1 MNIRKEII
9 ATIAIVLLSTVLAST
24 AVAAYDV
31 TIISGL
37 SSGGSWSGGSPNIW
51 TPDADNSEVSVSDLL
66 NNLSIDNV
74 VITTGSGDAQSG
86 NITVISP
93 IDYSGVGAR
102 TLDLQ
107 AANDIVVNSAITGNN
122 LTLIMRSFGNSNVN
136 SELFVGSIFFQ
147 IGSGHISINC
157 PSIVTTGDQRYN
169 GAVTLGSDTSFE
181 SAAGSV
187 AFTSSL
193 DSDFTPRS
201 VSVNASN
208 AASFG
213 GAVGSSASI
222 SNLDVTAGSGIHIDG
237 GAVVTTGTQN
247 YINAVMLGSDTSF
260 ESAAGSV
267 AFTSSLDS
275 DFTPRNV
282 SVNASNAASFG
293 GAVGSSASIS
303 NLDVTAGTAATL
315 HGGVLSGSLTVNSDS
330 AVFGSGMLSVGT
342 AAAIT
347 ATTTIGNSAGAGLL
361 VNGNASFGQASIDL
375 GTRAG
380 DTMQFGSL
388 TFNSPGTVQ
397 IAVDTEMNLAGVSS
411 AGTFS
416 LTPAATLANPTPTV
430 FVESG
435 AILDGAGLVNGL
447 LNVKVGGTVRPGGS
461 GNKTLTVTRS
471 PVLAGT
477 VAMKLSKSGAALTSD
492 RLIVNGNPLAYGGT
506 LTVTAVG
513 DVPVRGDRF
522 YLFDAAGPF
531 SGAFSTLNL
540 PDLPVGLEWN
550 VNGLGVDG
558 TIFVQLKPT
567 FGISSVIADG
577 ARVYAADDGEGIWKS
592 TNGGATW
599 TAANSQPANQRVKG
613 LVIHPATRSTL
624 LAATYGGGAY
634 TSTDSGATWN
644 TCANGG
650 LSGSSLNAVSL
661 AIDSSGV
668 LYAGTEGGIFKSS
681 DCSSWSAINNGL
693 TVDAAIPPVAIAID
707 SATPATLYTGLD
719 GAGVYR
725 SSDSGASWAP
735 ATTQP
740 TNLRIKALVITPG
753 DSTKLYAATYGGGV
767 YQSANSGVDW
777 SACANTN
784 LTSLNVV
791 SLTIDG
797 NGKLYA
803 GSEVGVFVSNDYCAS
818 WNALNTGLPL

>member
-1 MNIRKEII
+1 
-9 ATIAIVLLSTVLAST
+9 
-24 AVAAYDV
+24 
-31 TIISGL
+31 
-37 SSGGSWSGGSPNIW
+37 
-51 TPDADNSEVSVSDLL
+51 
-66 NNLSIDNV
+66 
-74 VITTGSGDAQSG
+74 
-86 NITVISP
+86 
-93 IDYSGVGAR
+93 
-102 TLDLQ
+102 
-107 AANDIVVNSAITGNN
+107 
-122 LTLIMRSFGNSNVN
+122 
-136 SELFVGSIFFQ
+136 
-147 IGSGHISINC
+147 
-157 PSIVTTGDQRYN
+157 
-169 GAVTLGSDTSFE
+169 
-181 SAAGSV
+181 
-187 AFTSSL
+187 
-193 DSDFTPRS
+193 
-201 VSVNASN
+201 
-208 AASFG
+208 
-213 GAVGSSASI
+213 
-222 SNLDVTAGSGIHIDG
+222 
-237 GAVVTTGTQN
+237 
-247 YINAVMLGSDTSF
+247 
-260 ESAAGSV
+260 
-267 AFTSSLDS
+267 
-275 DFTPRNV
+275 
-282 SVNASNAASFG
+282 
-293 GAVGSSASIS
+293 
-303 NLDVTAGTAATL
+303 
-315 HGGVLSGSLTVNSDS
+315 VLSGSLTVNSGS

-375 GTRAG
+375 GNRAG

-592 TNGGATW
+592 TDGGSLWTAASRQPANKRVKALVSHPTASTTIFAATYGNGIYISMDSAATW
-599 TAANSQPANQRVKG
+599 TACANSG
-613 LVIHPATRSTL
+613 LSGSGLNTVTLAADSTGTLYAGTEAGIFSSSDSCGSWIALNSGLTISAATPPVTIVTDPVVPATL
-624 LAATYGGGAY
+624 YAGFDGAGIY
-634 TSTDSGATWN
+634 KSLDSGATWTTTN
-644 TCANGG
+644 
-650 LSGSSLNAVSL
+650 
-661 AIDSSGV
+661 I
-668 LYAGTEGGIFKSS
+668 
-681 DCSSWSAINNGL
+681 
-693 TVDAAIPPVAIAID
+693 
-707 SATPATLYTGLD
+707 TPAS
-719 GAGVYR
+719 ARVK
-725 SSDSGASWAP
+725 AVV
-735 ATTQP
+735 
-740 TNLRIKALVITPG
+740 IKPG
-753 DSTKLYAATYGGGV
+753 DSTKLYAATYGSGV
-767 YQSANSGVDW
+767 FYSANSGVDW
-777 SACANTN
+777 TACANTN
-784 LTSLNVV
+784 LANLNVL
-791 SLTIDG
+791 SLTIDAS
-797 NGKLYA
+797 GKLYA
-803 GSEVGVFVSNDYCAS
+803 GTEAGVYLSADACAT
-818 WNALNTGLPL
+818 WAAMNTGLP